1 MPDFVNDYK
10 CLDCKHCFSKN
21 VLFKILEKDELDFL
35 NSHRL
40 EVHFK
45 QGEVIFK
52 QGSPFTHI
60 VIIHTGLGK
69 SYIEGFR
76 EKNLIISF
84 VKPFEINCSP
94 GMYVDGRHHCSM
106 SAVTDVGA
114 CFIEANAFKKTVTN
128 NSKFTEEF
136 IKFMSEKTIH
146 TFNRFTTTTQKNMEG
161 RIAEALLYFSNH
173 IFTDG
178 KIDYV
183 SKQDFADFTSMTR
196 ESAIRVLKE
205 FKDEGII
212 DEQDK
217 AIEILNEKS
226 LIKYADLG

>member
-10 CLDCKHCFSKN
+10 CLNCKHCFRKS
-21 VLFKILEKDELDFL
+21 VLFNYLKDDELDHL

-60 VIIHTGLGK
+60 VILHTGLGK

-76 EKNLIISF
+76 DRNLIIGF
-84 VKPFEINCSP
+84 VKPYEINCSP

-114 CFIEANAFKKTVTN
+114 CFVEVNAFKKIVGE
-128 NSKFTEEF
+128 NSRFSEEF
-136 IKFMSEKTIH
+136 IRFMSEKTIH
-146 TFNRFTTTTQKNMEG
+146 TFNRFLTTTQKNMEG
-161 RIAEALLYFSNH
+161 RIAEALLYFSNK
-173 IFTDG
+173 IFTNG
-178 KIDYV
+178 QITHV
-183 SKQDFADFTSMTR
+183 TKQDFADFTSMTR

-205 FKDEGII
+205 FKDEGVI
-212 DEQDK
+212 DEHDK
-217 AIEILNEKS
+217 SIEILDEKA
-226 LIKYADLG
+226 LVKYADLG